1 MGWAH
6 DRVRGKRRGVNGVIG
21 DLLPLAV
28 AVAISP
34 LPIIAAILMLF
45 SARARSNGLGFLLG
59 WTVGILV
66 VAVVFT
72 LLSGLI
78 PGSSGGSQPVV
89 GVVKIVLGVLL
100 LFVAFRQWRGR
111 PRDGATAATPKWMSA
126 IDSITPVK
134 AIGLGLLLSA
144 ANPKNLMMGIS
155 AGVTIGTAK
164 LSVGGVVLAIAIFVV
179 ISILT
184 IAIPVL
190 AYVVAP
196 NAVKPV
202 LQRMRGW
209 LVENNAVVMAVLL
222 VVIGVAS
229 IGKGIAAF

>member
-1 MGWAH
+1 MRH
-6 DRVRGKRRGVNGVIG
+6 TMNGVIG

-45 SARARSNGLGFLLG
+45 STRARANGLGFLLG

-66 VAVVFT
+66 VTVVFT

-78 PGSSGGSQPVV
+78 PPSSGGSQPIV
-89 GVVKIVLGVLL
+89 GVIKLLLGVLL
-100 LFVAFRQWRGR
+100 VLVAIRQWRGR
-111 PRDGATAATPKWMSA
+111 PREGATAATPKWMSA

-164 LSVGGVVLAIAIFVV
+164 LTVGGVVLAIAIFVV
-179 ISILT
+179 IAILT

-190 AYVVAP
+190 AYVIAP

-209 LVENNAVVMAVLL
+209 LVENNAIVMAVLL

>member
-1 MGWAH
+1 
-6 DRVRGKRRGVNGVIG
+6 
-21 DLLPLAV
+21 
-28 AVAISP
+28 
-34 LPIIAAILMLF
+34 
-45 SARARSNGLGFLLG
+45 
-59 WTVGILV
+59 
-66 VAVVFT
+66 
-72 LLSGLI
+72 
-78 PGSSGGSQPVV
+78 
-89 GVVKIVLGVLL
+89 
-100 LFVAFRQWRGR
+100 
-111 PRDGATAATPKWMSA
+111 MSA

-164 LSVGGVVLAIAIFVV
+164 LSVGGVVLAVAIFVV

-184 IAIPVL
+184 IAVPVL
-190 AYVVAP
+190 AYVIAP

-222 VVIGVAS
+222 VVLGVAS